1 MVDGADLRME
11 EVWMDGWTDG
21 WMDGWMDGWTDGWM
35 DGRTDGWMH
44 VLKHKGDVSLMQ
56 AVGSPMFSAD
66 GAAQGKLNDDSR
78 ALMSPNVMG
87 TRCVSDI

>member
-1 MVDGADLRME
+1 
-11 EVWMDGWTDG
+11 MDGWTDG